1 MIKEPLELLDSNLM
15 NDDENQDDDAGRYVS
30 RLQV

>member
-15 NDDENQDDDAGRYVS
+15 NDDENQDDGAGRYVS